1 MTFFFIIKV
10 FLTLV
15 LIVSISELSKSS
27 NTFAAL
33 LASLPL
39 VSILSIIW
47 IYSNSKDISK
57 IINIS
62 YSIFWLVIPSLLFFI
77 SLPTL
82 LKYEISFY
90 ISICIS
96 IIITLIGYYFLIII
110 LNTFGI
116 KL

>member
-1 MTFFFIIKV
+1 
-10 FLTLV
+10 
-15 LIVSISELSKSS
+15 
-27 NTFAAL
+27 
-33 LASLPL
+33 
-39 VSILSIIW
+39 
-47 IYSNSKDISK
+47 
-57 IINIS
+57 
-62 YSIFWLVIPSLLFFI
+62 
-77 SLPTL
+77 LPTL